1 MPELPEVE
9 TTVRGLNA
17 RVRGKTITDAW
28 TSFSSPHAMHRGTAK
43 DPAFFRAFRSCVKGA
58 SILRAHRRAKNVLI
72 DLSTGDTVVI
82 HMKMT
87 GHLLAGRYEKR
98 KGAWVALE
106 PGPLQEPIN
115 QHIRLVFSFSDG
127 THLALSDMRKFAKV
141 ILEPTEG
148 LSSSPHLA
156 HIGPEPLDEA
166 FSADDLYGRL
176 ARRKNGAV
184 KSVLMDQT
192 VVAGIG
198 NIYSDE
204 ILWACGI
211 HPEEPVKNLSRSD
224 VRAIHR
230 AARALLEKGIGFGG
244 DSLSD
249 YRTVDGTAGR
259 FQGEHRAYRLTGAA
273 CSKRGCAGTIR
284 RKVVGGRS
292 AHFCDAHQARR
303 GAQKAPRL
311 KRPTRSR
318 TPSPRS
324 SESPRRHRQA

>member
-17 RVRGKTITDAW
+17 RVKGKTIIDAW
-28 TSFSSPHAMHRGTAK
+28 TSFSSPHTMHRGTAK
-43 DPAFFRAFRSCVKGA
+43 DPVFFRMFRSRVKGA
-58 SILRAHRRAKNVLI
+58 TILSAHRRAKNVLI

-98 KGAWVALE
+98 KGAWVAAE
-106 PGPLQEPIN
+106 PGPLQETIN
-115 QHIRLVFSFSDG
+115 QHIRLVFTFSDG

-141 ILEPTEG
+141 TMEATDELA
-148 LSSSPHLA
+148 SSPHLA
-156 HIGPEPLDEA
+156 HIGPEPLNPE
-166 FSADDLYGRL
+166 FSADELYERL
-176 ARRKNGAV
+176 QRRKNGAV

-211 HPEEPVKNLSRSD
+211 HPEEPVKNLTRSD

-230 AARALLEKGIGFGG
+230 AARALLEKGIDFGG

-249 YRTVDGTAGR
+249 YRTIDGTAGR
-259 FQGEHRAYRLTGAA
+259 FQGEHRAYRLTGMP
-273 CSKRGCAGTIR
+273 CSKRGCRGTIR

-292 AHFCDAHQARR
+292 AHFCDAHQTRR
-303 GAQKAPRL
+303 GAQREQ
-311 KRPTRSR
+311 RPERRTRSG
-318 TPSPRS
+318 TPSLRS
-324 SESPRRHRQA
+324 SGSPRRRQQA